1 MRDGRWLPAWESKSH
16 KGSHWQ
22 NTRGRASPTFKA
34 RNGLNQQPQREG
46 ATKGG
51 GVENLLFG
59 SLERKYQFGS
69 HVEIMFSA
77 DCGLDQDIPVNRVK
91 VSKTHFWL

>member
-22 NTRGRASPTFKA
+22 NTRVRASPTFKA

-59 SLERKYQFGS
+59 SLERKYQFSS
-69 HVEIMFSA
+69 H
-77 DCGLDQDIPVNRVK
+77 GLDQDIPVNRDK
-91 VSKTHFWL
+91 VAKDSLLAETTGD